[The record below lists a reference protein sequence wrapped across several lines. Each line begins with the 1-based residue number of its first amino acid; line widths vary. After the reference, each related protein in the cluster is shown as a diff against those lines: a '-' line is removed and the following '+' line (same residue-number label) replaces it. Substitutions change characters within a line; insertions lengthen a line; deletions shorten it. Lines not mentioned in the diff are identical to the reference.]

1 MKNKGQNAYD
11 LLEKISFVR
20 ISGSKEELKAAN
32 ILKTEIEKL
41 DLDAKFETFEV
52 PFYHPKK
59 VTLKVTKPYEKE
71 YEATI
76 IGHSG
81 NISTEKDFI
90 FVENFEQLEYLDVKD
105 KIVML
110 NQHVSYKAYKM
121 LVEAQAAGFIT
132 FSGMVQD
139 EEDKTDIAV
148 RILRKG
154 HTKYGQCP
162 GATIRVSDAI
172 EIVDRKAE
180 SVFLEIEQEITTATS
195 QNIIAEIKGA
205 EKPEEIILLCAHYD
219 SVEYSKGSYDNGAG
233 SVVIMELLKHF
244 VEHQPKRTLRF
255 AWFGSEER
263 GLLGS
268 NAYIKDH
275 EAELEKIKIVI
286 NVDVAGPTLG
296 QDVAYVSADL
306 ALKHMIDIMGKET
319 GFSIE
324 TKHDVYSSDS
334 TPFAEKGVPAISFC
348 RFGARG
354 SANIHNRYDTM
365 DIIRAESLDRTIG
378 FVENFSERVA
388 NAVHFPIPR
397 KIPENI
403 MKSLTK
409 YMDKNRGEL
418 PKEDDEQKK

>member
-1 MKNKGQNAYD
+1 MNNKGKQAYD

-20 ISGSKEELKAAN
+20 ISGSEEELKAAN
-32 ILKTEIEKL
+32 ILKEEIKKLKL
-41 DLDAKFETFEV
+41 DVKLEEFEV
-52 PFYHPKK
+52 PFYHPIEVKF
-59 VTLKVTKPYEKE
+59 KVTKPYEKE
-71 YEATI
+71 YNATI

-81 NISTEKDFI
+81 NINAEKDFV
-90 FVENFEQLEYLDVKD
+90 FVENFEQLEYLNVKD

-121 LVEAQAAGFIT
+121 LTEAGSAGFVT
-132 FSGMVQD
+132 FSGLVQD

-154 HTKYGQCP
+154 HTKYGECP
-162 GATIRVSDAI
+162 GATIRVRDAI

-180 SVFLEIEQEITTATS
+180 KVLFVVNQESTTATS
-195 QNIIAEIKGA
+195 RNIITEEKGITN
-205 EKPEEIILLCAHYD
+205 PEEVILLCGHVD
-219 SVEYSKGSYDNGAG
+219 SDEYSKGSYDNGAG
-233 SVVIMELLKHF
+233 SVIIMEILKHF
-244 VEHQPKRTLRF
+244 AKNPPKRTVRF

-268 NAYIKDH
+268 NAYISEH
-275 EAELEKIKIVI
+275 EKELENIKIVI

-296 QDVAYVSADL
+296 QDVAFVSADL
-306 ALKHMIDIMGKET
+306 TLKHMIDLMGKET

-324 TKHDVYSSDS
+324 SKHDIYSSDS
-334 TPFAEKGVPAISFC
+334 TPFAEKGVPAVSFC

-365 DIIRAESLDRTIG
+365 DIIRAESLDRTIS
-378 FVENFSERVA
+378 FVETFSERLA

-403 MKSLTK
+403 KKLVDK
-409 YMDKNRGEL
+409 YMSRNRGEL
-418 PKEDDEQKK
+418 PKDDAEKDK